1 VVPVLP
7 FALTERVGL
16 EQKDV
21 QKWTAVF
28 LSIYGAALAIGS
40 RMYSFLSSNCNQTQL
55 IIAVFGWFADR
66 SNSRRAPLLLGLLAL
81 GGSTAMLTAGRS
93 LVLLLL
99 GRFMQG
105 ISAAVVWTVGLA
117 LLSDT
122 IEKEN
127 IGQAMGYI
135 AAATSI
141 GSLLGPL
148 LGGVVY
154 EAAGYYAVFYMG
166 FAIIGL
172 DIFLR
177 LLMVEKSVAN
187 QWLSPAVESSGSQNS
202 SDRDADVVQPS
213 NVENAQIEE
222 KNVPAN
228 TEDSTSKRWT
238 ERLPPL
244 ITLLR
249 IPRLLVALLGCAV
262 NSNSLGAFDSVL
274 PLRVKEVFGWNSTGA
289 GLIFVC
295 LVVPA
300 LFGPV
305 VGMISDK
312 YGTRTLTSVGLFASV
327 PVWVCL
333 RFVTYNSIGQK
344 VLLCALL
351 AMLGLFM
358 TMIMAPLMA
367 EIDHC
372 LTVEEKKKPGSLGKS
387 GAAAQG
393 YGLFN
398 LAYAIGSLIGP
409 IWAGFISEEAGWG
422 TMTWTL
428 GLLSGV
434 AAVPVFYWTG
444 GRIMLKG
451 KERTVGAGESV

>member
-1 VVPVLP
+1 
-7 FALTERVGL
+7 LTSL
-16 EQKDV
+16 
-21 QKWTAVF
+21 
-28 LSIYGAALAIGS
+28 L
-40 RMYSFLSSNCNQTQL
+40 
-55 IIAVFGWFADR
+55 AVFGWFADR
-66 SNSRRAPLLLGLLAL
+66 SSSRRAPLLLGLLAL

-93 LVLLLL
+93 LALLLL
-99 GRFMQG
+99 GRIMQG
-105 ISAAVVWTVGLA
+105 LSAAVVWTVGLA

-141 GSLLGPL
+141 GSLFGPL
-148 LGGVVY
+148 LGGIVY
-154 EAAGYYAVFYMG
+154 EAAGYYAVFSMG
-166 FAIIGL
+166 FATIGL

-187 QWLSPAVESSGSQNS
+187 QWLSSEAEAAGADTPESENCSDPNSDAIQPANS
-202 SDRDADVVQPS
+202 EAVP
-213 NVENAQIEE
+213 IEE
-222 KNVPAN
+222 KSIPAN
-228 TEDSTSKRWT
+228 EGSAKSRKWIKN
-238 ERLPPL
+238 LPPVV
-244 ITLLR
+244 TLLS

-262 NSNSLGAFDSVL
+262 ISNSLGAFDSVL
-274 PLRVKEVFGWNSTGA
+274 PLYVREIFGWNSTGA
-289 GLIFVC
+289 GLIFIC

-305 VGMISDK
+305 IGTISDR

-327 PVWVCL
+327 PVWVLL

-358 TMIMAPLMA
+358 TMVMAPLMA
-367 EIDHC
+367 EM
-372 LTVEEKKKPGSLGKS
+372 EEKKKPGSLGKR

-398 LAYAIGSLIGP
+398 LAYAIGSLVGP
-409 IWAGFISEEAGWG
+409 IWAGFISETAGWG
-422 TMTWTL
+422 TMAWSL

-434 AAVPVFYWTG
+434 AAFPVLWWTG
-444 GRIMLKG
+444 GRIMLRG
-451 KERTVGAGESV
+451 KERAVTAGEAV

>member
-1 VVPVLP
+1 ML
-7 FALTERVGL
+7 
-16 EQKDV
+16 
-21 QKWTAVF
+21 AV
-28 LSIYGAALAIGS
+28 
-40 RMYSFLSSNCNQTQL
+40 
-55 IIAVFGWFADR
+55 
-66 SNSRRAPLLLGLLAL
+66 
-81 GGSTAMLTAGRS
+81 GRS

-122 IEKEN
+122 VEKEN

-154 EAAGYYAVFYMG
+154 EAAGYYAVFSMG

-187 QWLSPAVESSGSQNS
+187 QWLPPATETSRPISSESQSA
-202 SDRDADVVQPS
+202 SDRDVDVVQSAAPKNS
-213 NVENAQIEE
+213 PLGE
-222 KNVPAN
+222 KHVTSD
-228 TEDSTSKRWT
+228 TEDRTPKKWT
-238 ERLPPL
+238 KKLPPL
-244 ITLLR
+244 ITLLG

-262 NSNSLGAFDSVL
+262 NSNSLGALDSVL
-274 PLRVKEVFGWNSTGA
+274 PLHVKEVFGWNSTGA
-289 GLIFVC
+289 GLIFIC

-300 LFGPV
+300 LSGPV
-305 VGMISDK
+305 IGMISDR

-351 AMLGLFM
+351 ALLGLFI

-372 LTVEEKKKPGSLGKS
+372 LTVEEKRKPGSLGKS

-409 IWAGFISEEAGWG
+409 IWAGFVSEQAGWG

-434 AAVPVFYWTG
+434 AAFPVFYWTG

-451 KERTVGAGESV
+451 NERAVGDEETV

>member
-1 VVPVLP
+1 M
-7 FALTERVGL
+7 LT
-16 EQKDV
+16 
-21 QKWTAVF
+21 
-28 LSIYGAALAIGS
+28 IG
-40 RMYSFLSSNCNQTQL
+40 
-55 IIAVFGWFADR
+55 R
-66 SNSRRAPLLLGLLAL
+66 SLPLLL
-81 GGSTAMLTAGRS
+81 
-93 LVLLLL
+93 V

-105 ISAAVVWTVGLA
+105 LSAAVVWTVGLA

-141 GSLLGPL
+141 GSLFGPL
-148 LGGVVY
+148 LGGIVY
-154 EAAGYYAVFYMG
+154 EAAGYYAVFSMG

-172 DIFLR
+172 DVFLR
-177 LLMVEKSVAN
+177 LFMVEKSVAN
-187 QWLSPAVESSGSQNS
+187 QWLPPVVETTVTNTPDSRTSEQN
-202 SDRDADVVQPS
+202 
-213 NVENAQIEE
+213 ENSIQLVNPESASVNE
-222 KNVPAN
+222 KSVLENDEHSMP
-228 TEDSTSKRWT
+228 KKWT
-238 ERLPPL
+238 KNLPPV

-274 PLRVKEVFGWNSTGA
+274 PLHVQQVFGWSSTGA
-289 GLIFVC
+289 GLIFIC

-300 LFGPV
+300 LFGPLI
-305 VGMISDK
+305 GWISDR
-312 YGTRTLTSVGLFASV
+312 YGTRTLTTVGLFASV

-333 RFVTYNSIGQK
+333 RFVTYNTIGQK

-372 LTVEEKKKPGSLGKS
+372 LTVEEKKNPGSLGKT

-393 YGLFN
+393 FGLFN
-398 LAYAIGSLIGP
+398 FAYAIGSIVGP
-409 IWAGFISEEAGWG
+409 LWAGFVNDTAGWE
-422 TMTWTL
+422 TMTWSL

-434 AAVPVFYWTG
+434 AAFPVLWWTG

-451 KERTVGAGESV
+451 KERNVSAEAV